1 MINLEKNDNV
11 FTLTMDD
18 GENRWNTTF
27 VREISKILDEVEA
40 STGAAALVTQSSSP
54 KFFSNG
60 LDLDWVNAPAEYPAA
75 GDYRVFGGEF
85 MALMGRV
92 ITLPIPTVCA
102 INGHAFGAGFMFALC
117 HDVRLMREDRG
128 FICANEMQIG
138 LTIPN
143 PELALFRHK
152 LPADTFFETV
162 QLAKR
167 WGGPQALQAGIVQ
180 QTTAIDNLAASAFQR
195 AQELAPLGANRAN
208 YGGQKER
215 LFGENAIL
223 NNSHGAAY
231 HLKHASEHG
240 H

>member
-1 MINLEKNDNV
+1 
-11 FTLTMDD
+11 
-18 GENRWNTTF
+18 
-27 VREISKILDEVEA
+27 
-40 STGAAALVTQSSSP
+40 
-54 KFFSNG
+54 
-60 LDLDWVNAPAEYPAA
+60 
-75 GDYRVFGGEF
+75 
-85 MALMGRV
+85 
-92 ITLPIPTVCA
+92 VCA

-152 LPADTFFETV
+152 LPANTFFETV

-180 QTTAIDNLAASAFQR
+180 QTTDIDNLAASAFQR

-231 HLKHASEHG
+231 HLKHASEQG